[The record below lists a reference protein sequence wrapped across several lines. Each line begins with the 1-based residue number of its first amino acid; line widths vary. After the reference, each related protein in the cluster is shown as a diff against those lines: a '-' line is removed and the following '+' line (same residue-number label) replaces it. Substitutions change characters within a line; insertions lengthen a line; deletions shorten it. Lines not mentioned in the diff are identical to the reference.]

1 MAGDR
6 RALLEAFV
14 RSEASPDGKWW
25 LDVPVGL
32 SIGDPESYATVD
44 AVCLTSRESELPEEF
59 PDHDGIPYVYREV
72 DEEIGIDK
80 ADAFR
85 AVRGTDTFD
94 DESVVLVAAE
104 PGASSVG
111 TVGDLL
117 AYQKL
122 LEADWDWTVE
132 GRLLV
137 SDTDS
142 DHVTH
147 VCEELS
153 VRAVRVA

>member
-1 MAGDR
+1 M
-6 RALLEAFV
+6 
-14 RSEASPDGKWW
+14 
-25 LDVPVGL
+25 PVGL
-32 SIGDPESYATVD
+32 SVGEPGAYATVD
-44 AVCLTSRESELPEEF
+44 AVCLTSRDPELPEEF
-59 PDHDGIPYVYREV
+59 PDHDGVPYVYREA
-72 DEEIGIDK
+72 DAELGLDK

-85 AVRGTDTFD
+85 ALRERDTFA
-94 DESVVLVAAE
+94 DESAVLVAVE

-117 AYQKL
+117 AFQEL
-122 LEADWDWTVE
+122 LEADWDWDVE
-132 GRLLV
+132 ERLLV

-147 VCEELS
+147 VCRELS

>member
-6 RALLEAFV
+6 RALVEAFI
-14 RSEASPDGKWW
+14 RSDASPDGKWW

-32 SIGDPESYATVD
+32 SVGADGDHATVD
-44 AVCLTSRESELPEEF
+44 AVCLTARDPELPEEF
-59 PDHDGIPYVYREV
+59 PDHTGVPYVYREGD
-72 DEEIGIDK
+72 DELGVAK
-80 ADAFR
+80 AEAFR
-85 AVRGTDTFD
+85 LLRGRDTFAE
-94 DESVVLVAAE
+94 ESVVLVAAE

-111 TVGDLL
+111 RVGELL
-117 AYQKL
+117 AHREL
-122 LEADWDWTVE
+122 LATDWDWTVE
-132 GRLLV
+132 GLLLV

-147 VCEELS
+147 VCRELG

>member
-1 MAGDR
+1 MTDTR
-6 RALLEAFV
+6 RALLEAFI
-14 RSEASPDGKWW
+14 RSDASPDGKWW

-32 SIGDPESYATVD
+32 SVGESGSHATVD
-44 AVCLTSRESELPEEF
+44 AVCLTSRDPELPEEF
-59 PDHDGIPYVYREV
+59 PDHGGVPYVYREG
-72 DEEIGIDK
+72 DAELGIDK

-85 AVRGTDTFD
+85 TLREQPSFAE
-94 DESVVLVAAE
+94 ESAVLVAAE

-117 AYQKL
+117 AHQEL

-132 GRLLV
+132 ERLLV

-142 DHVTH
+142 DHVNH
-147 VCEELS
+147 VCNELS
-153 VRAVRVA
+153 VRAVRVV